1 MPLADRVRVA
11 RRFRRAV
18 RIDADLRD
26 PAALE
31 GFLCPQSSADV
42 LENMA
47 RHAAENGQ
55 GAFTWTGPYGGG
67 KSSLVVA
74 LSAALN
80 GNEAIRGRAAEALSS
95 QTATLLAE
103 ALPPRKS
110 GWRIL
115 PVVGRRGRPEQI
127 IGEALVKSRLL
138 RGQIPRR
145 WTEQGVLDALSRIAA
160 RNPRNYGGL
169 VVFLDEMGK
178 FLEAAARGEADIHLF
193 QQMAELA
200 SRSNRRLIV
209 VGILHQAFAE
219 YAHRL
224 SREMRGEW
232 SKIQGRFVD
241 LVVNAAP
248 DEQIDILSRAV
259 ENENVRRTKRLEKLA
274 AGAAEIAS
282 GQPDSVLA
290 DYLQECRPLH
300 PVVSCLL
307 GPVSRR
313 RFGQNQRSIFGFLNS
328 AEPQGFQDFLR
339 SAADGDLYGPE
350 RLWDY
355 LRVNLEPSILASPD
369 GYRWALAADAL
380 RRCEDK
386 GGGALHLRLLK
397 TVALADM
404 LKDRSGLPASPRLL
418 QLALPACRPPQIEK
432 TLDRLQQWRLIE
444 FRKYEGAW
452 AIFEGSDFDI
462 DRAVEQARAETGET
476 DFASLNALAG
486 LQPIVAKRHYH
497 ETGALRWF
505 DVGIVPLSG
514 LKDAAAREP
523 SRGALG
529 SFFLALPA
537 QGETQVEAEA
547 ICRAAVRQNR
557 EWDIIVGTSRHG
569 RSIPEL
575 TAELTA
581 FERVRDET
589 PELQG
594 DRVAREQVRA
604 RVADAQARLESELT
618 RAFDGALWRSSLA
631 PDAEPLSP
639 AARNALASDL
649 ADARF
654 PQAPR
659 LPNELLCR
667 MKPSSSAAAARNALL
682 RRMVGNEGEP
692 RLGIEGFPAEGG
704 LFDSL
709 LDAAG
714 LYRETPA
721 GLRFTPPPPP
731 PPA

>member
-1 MPLADRVRVA
+1 MALADRVHVA

-18 RIDADLRD
+18 RIDADLGD
-26 PAALE
+26 PAALA
-31 GFLCPQSSADV
+31 GFACPQSSADA
-42 LENMA
+42 LETMA
-47 RHAAENGQ
+47 RHAAASGQ

-67 KSSLVVA
+67 KSSLAVA
-74 LSAALN
+74 LSAALH
-80 GNEAIRGRAAEALSS
+80 GDAGIRSRAAEALGAE
-95 QTATLLAE
+95 TAALLTA
-103 ALPPRKS
+103 ALPPRKR
-110 GWRIL
+110 GWRVL
-115 PVVGRRGRPEQI
+115 PVVGRRDRPEQA
-127 IGEALVKSRLL
+127 IGEAIDKAEILTGERPPS
-138 RGQIPRR
+138 
-145 WTEQGVLDALSRIAA
+145 WTEKNILDALGRIAA
-160 RNPRNYGGL
+160 HKPRDFGGL
-169 VVFLDEMGK
+169 IVFLDEMGK

-200 SRSNRRLIV
+200 SRSNRRLLV

-241 LVVNAAP
+241 LVVNAAE

-259 ENENVRRTKRLEKLA
+259 ENASVPPTKRLQKLA
-274 AGAAEIAS
+274 DGAARLAS
-282 GQPDSVLA
+282 RQADNWLA
-290 DYLQECRPLH
+290 DALVECRPLH
-300 PVVSCLL
+300 PIVSCLL

-339 SAADGDLYGPE
+339 AAGEDDLYGPE

-386 GGGALHLRLLK
+386 GGGLLHLRLLK
-397 TVALADM
+397 TIALADM
-404 LKDRSGLPASPRLL
+404 LKDRSGLAASRDLL
-418 QLALPACRPPQIEK
+418 KLALPACSKRRIDEA
-432 TLDRLQQWRLIE
+432 LDRLQSWRLIA
-444 FRKYEGAW
+444 FRKYEQAY
-452 AIFEGSDFDI
+452 ALFEGSDFDI
-462 DRAVEQARAETGET
+462 DRAVEQARAEMGAA
-476 DFASLNALAG
+476 DFAALNAGAG

-505 DVGIVPLSG
+505 DAAVVPLG
-514 LKDAAAREP
+514 ETAAAAASEP
-523 SRGALG
+523 SRGAVG
-529 SFFLALPA
+529 GFFLAVPT
-537 QGETQVEAEA
+537 QGETPAEAER
-547 ICRAAVRQNR
+547 ICRAAVRQTR
-557 EWDIIVGTSRHG
+557 EWDIIIGISRHG

-575 TAELTA
+575 TAELA
-581 FERVRDET
+581 ALERVRDET

-604 RVADAQARLESELT
+604 RIADAQGKLESELA
-618 RAFDGALWRSSLA
+618 RAFDGASWRSRLA
-631 PDAEPLSP
+631 DDAKPLSP
-639 AARNALASDL
+639 AERNGLASDL

-659 LPNELLCR
+659 LRNELLNR
-667 MKPSSSAAAARNALL
+667 MKPSSSAVAAQNALL
-682 RRMVGNEGEP
+682 RRMVRNEGEP

-709 LDAAG
+709 LAATG
-714 LYRETPA
+714 LYRDKRDHSLTDYA
-721 GLRFTPPPPP
+721 VSKNS
-731 PPA
+731 A